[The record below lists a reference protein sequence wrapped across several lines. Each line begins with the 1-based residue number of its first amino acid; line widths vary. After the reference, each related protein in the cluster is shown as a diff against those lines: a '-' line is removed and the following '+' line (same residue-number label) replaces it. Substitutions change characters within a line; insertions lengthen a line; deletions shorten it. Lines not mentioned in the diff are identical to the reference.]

1 MKTLYLFLCSIF
13 IYTSVAMSME
23 SSAEK
28 KPVELKMLGIK
39 RRPKGS
45 KDRRLPSLRAPCAHA
60 GIVKM
65 NQDPSYL
72 KDFATHCKRYLT
84 LKTASSK
91 FGRHIGAIV
100 GMCAFAL
107 GTLYAWTKLKPA
119 RTVQHAS
126 KVLSMAVGV
135 RFVTGL
141 IKRFTA
147 RF

>member
-1 MKTLYLFLCSIF
+1 
-13 IYTSVAMSME
+13 ME
-23 SSAEK
+23 SSAGK
-28 KPVELKMLGIK
+28 KPFELKMLEIK

-45 KDRRLPSLRAPCAHA
+45 KDRRLPSLRASCSHV

-65 NQDPSYL
+65 SQDTSYL

-84 LKTASSK
+84 LKTAGSK

-100 GMCAFAL
+100 GMCAFGL
-107 GTLYAWTKLKPA
+107 GILYAWTKLKPA
-119 RTVQHAS
+119 RTIQHAS
-126 KVLSMAVGV
+126 KVLSMAVEV

-147 RF
+147 RFWHKAGELGLSPARIF